1 MIRKNDRIK
10 ARRLL
15 AIIAIAAG
23 IFATS
28 GCGVKTVGHY
38 SVQTDADNFTEETSG
53 RVVSLTNWVLHV
65 DGKEIAIPH
74 AKSAITV
81 YRNGKHVKID
91 VNGKTVLED

>member
-10 ARRLL
+10 EGRLL

-38 SVQTDADNFTEETSG
+38 SVQTDADNFTG
-53 RVVSLTNWVLHV
+53 HLRKL
-65 DGKEIAIPH
+65 G
-74 AKSAITV
+74 
-81 YRNGKHVKID
+81 G
-91 VNGKTVLED
+91 